1 MVLHRS
7 VATDDTIAYS
17 ACQDHD
23 AGIRQMRIVIQRKW
37 LKKGLC
43 ALESVDDLDLRL
55 IRCLQEDPRAAYAKI
70 ARAVNVSETTVRRRV
85 EGLLASRAIT
95 LAMLPDLYTLGYR
108 ASAMVG
114 VTADLVRVMAIA
126 EEIRSFPE
134 VTMVALILGRYDI
147 LFFVAER
154 SLDDLTRF
162 MTEQIAPIAGIRS
175 TETLVAPRVLKVL
188 GDWRVPTCGASRDDR
203 GIGPD
208 SAADGSDH
216 SLAVVGSTA
225 SEP

>member
-1 MVLHRS
+1 MH
-7 VATDDTIAYS
+7 
-17 ACQDHD
+17 
-23 AGIRQMRIVIQRKW
+23 IVHVKEHGADIGQIWSRRQRKW
-37 LKKGLC
+37 PKRG
-43 ALESVDDLDLRL
+43 ADTLESVDDLDLRL
-55 IRCLQEDPRAAYAKI
+55 IRCLQEDPRASYAKI
-70 ARAVNVSETTVRRRV
+70 AREVNVSETTVRRRV

-114 VTADLVRVMAIA
+114 VKADLARVMMIA

-188 GDWRVPTCGASRDDR
+188 GDWRVPTGGASRDDR

-208 SAADGSDH
+208 GAADGSDL

>member
-1 MVLHRS
+1 M
-7 VATDDTIAYS
+7 
-17 ACQDHD
+17 
-23 AGIRQMRIVIQRKW
+23 
-37 LKKGLC
+37 
-43 ALESVDDLDLRL
+43 ESVDDIDLQL

-70 ARAVNVSETTVRRRV
+70 ARTVNVSETTVRRRV
-85 EGLLASRAIT
+85 DGLLASRAIT

-114 VTADLVRVMAIA
+114 VKADLARVMAIA
-126 EEIRSFPE
+126 DTIRSFPE

-162 MTEQIAPIAGIRS
+162 MTEQIAPIRGIRS

-188 GDWRVPTCGASRDDR
+188 GDWRIPTNDAPRDDR
-203 GIGPD
+203 AIAPD
-208 SAADGSDH
+208 GAAEASDH
-216 SLAVVGSTA
+216 GRAITRITA
-225 SEP
+225 DDS

>member
-1 MVLHRS
+1 MGV
-7 VATDDTIAYS
+7 DT
-17 ACQDHD
+17 
-23 AGIRQMRIVIQRKW
+23 
-37 LKKGLC
+37 
-43 ALESVDDLDLRL
+43 LESVDDLDLRL

-70 ARAVNVSETTVRRRV
+70 AREVNVSETTVRRRV

-114 VTADLVRVMAIA
+114 VKADLERVMMIA
-126 EEIRSFPE
+126 KEIRSFPE

-162 MTEQIAPIAGIRS
+162 MTEQIAPITGIRS

-188 GDWRVPTCGASRDDR
+188 GDWRIPADGAPRDER

-208 SAADGSDH
+208 GATDGSDDP
-216 SLAVVGSTA
+216 LAVARSTA

>member
-1 MVLHRS
+1 M
-7 VATDDTIAYS
+7 
-17 ACQDHD
+17 
-23 AGIRQMRIVIQRKW
+23 
-37 LKKGLC
+37 
-43 ALESVDDLDLRL
+43 LESVDDLDLRL

-85 EGLLASRAIT
+85 EALLAARTIT
-95 LAMLPDLYTLGYR
+95 LAMLPDLYALGYR

-114 VTADLVRVMAIA
+114 VKADLERVTAIA
-126 EEIRSFPE
+126 DEIRRFPE

-162 MTEQIAPIAGIRS
+162 MTERIAPIAGIRA

-188 GDWRVPTCGASRDDR
+188 GDWRIPANGASATYR
-203 GIGPD
+203 GIGMD
-208 SAADGSDH
+208 GAADGSEQPPV
-216 SLAVVGSTA
+216 SVRTTVG
-225 SEP
+225 EP

>member
-1 MVLHRS
+1 VH
-7 VATDDTIAYS
+7 
-17 ACQDHD
+17 
-23 AGIRQMRIVIQRKW
+23 IVHVKEHGADIGQIWSRMQRKW
-37 LKKGLC
+37 PKKG
-43 ALESVDDLDLRL
+43 ADTLESVDDLDLRL
-55 IRCLQEDPRAAYAKI
+55 IRCLQEDPRASYAKI
-70 ARAVNVSETTVRRRV
+70 AREVNVSETTVRRRV

-114 VTADLVRVMAIA
+114 VKADLARVMMIA

-188 GDWRVPTCGASRDDR
+188 GDWRVPTGGASRDDR

-208 SAADGSDH
+208 GAADGSDH